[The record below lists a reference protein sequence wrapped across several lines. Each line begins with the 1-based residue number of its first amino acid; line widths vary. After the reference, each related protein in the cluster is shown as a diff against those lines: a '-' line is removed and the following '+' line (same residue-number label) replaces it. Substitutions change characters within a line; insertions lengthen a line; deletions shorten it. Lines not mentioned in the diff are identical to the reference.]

1 MRVAQP
7 VEEAP
12 LVNWTPTVRRKKYER
27 RLLPGLT
34 PKKKPEEMKGEL
46 RRQAS
51 LERAN
56 VARPTP
62 KKKPEE
68 KKE

>member
-1 MRVAQP
+1 MTPGLQRLYDNMRVAQP

-34 PKKKPEEMKGEL
+34 PKKKPEEMKGE
-46 RRQAS
+46 
-51 LERAN
+51 
-56 VARPTP
+56 
-62 KKKPEE
+62 
-68 KKE
+68 